1 MKNLTTRFK
10 NNLKAARTQENGD
23 VIQTILMIAIFVVI
37 VVVVGTI
44 IYKAVQSKAETVG
57 NCVKNAGKV
66 NSGGTTGTITGASC

>member
-10 NNLKAARTQENGD
+10 NNLKAAHTQENGD

-44 IYKAVQSKAETVG
+44 IYNAVKSKADTVG
-57 NCVKNAGKV
+57 ECVKNAGKV
-66 NSGGTTGTITGASC
+66 NSGGGSGTITGTSC